1 MSSERQDETATRV
14 TDKGQTTIPKALREK
29 YGIEPGDTVMWED
42 TGEQI
47 VVKKAISDVGR
58 GMLFDDDVPEE
69 KRKEIADEMT
79 KEIREMRETEW
90 AVE

>member
-1 MSSERQDETATRV
+1 MSTESQDETATRV

-29 YGIEPGDTVMWED
+29 YGIKPGDTVVWED
-42 TGEQI
+42 TGEEI
-47 VVKKAISDVGR
+47 VVKKVVSDAGR

-69 KRKEIADEMT
+69 TREEIVKKMT
-79 KEIREMRETEW
+79 DEIREKRETEW

>member
-1 MSSERQDETATRV
+1 MSTGNRDETVTQV

-42 TGEQI
+42 TGEEI
-47 VVKKAISDVGR
+47 VVKKVVSDAGR
-58 GMLFDDDVPEE
+58 GMLFDDDTSEDTRETVVEEMAETIRE
-69 KRKEIADEMT
+69 KR
-79 KEIREMRETEW
+79 ETDW